1 MLDQLEKRERASALN
16 QHCQCV
22 TLDETRLEEAL
33 GSELRS
39 LLDRSATHAHLFAQ
53 APVFLPEADGEAMQ
67 DIVRAIEAAA
77 STAPYRTTALGRATP
92 LAQRDFGPRGAF
104 MGYDFHLTA
113 DGPRLIEI
121 NTNAGG
127 AFLNAIL
134 AHAQRACCTEVERG
148 LARRALEAFASD
160 VVGMFK
166 AEWQSQRGDA
176 ALRRIAIVDTDPAG
190 QYLLPEFVLA
200 RALLRRAGYAVDIFD
215 PRELTFDG
223 HSLLGAGEPID
234 LVYNRLVDFDFS
246 EFDHTELRRAYE
258 TGSVVVT
265 PNPHNHALLADK
277 RNLIT
282 LSDQSIGLLPSDVAS
297 RIPSAIAL
305 TKDNADALWAKRSQF
320 FFKPADGHGGKAVY
334 RGDKLTRGVWPSLL
348 EREYIAQKLIAPS
361 ERSVRVG
368 DEVVPR
374 KVDVRLY
381 TYGGRPLLTAARLYQ
396 GQTTNFRTPGGGF
409 APVFF
414 V

>member
-1 MLDQLEKRERASALN
+1 MLDQMEQRERASALN

-22 TLDETRLEEAL
+22 TLDEALLQEAL
-33 GSELRS
+33 GNEHCNP
-39 LLDRSATHAHLFAQ
+39 LDRASTHAHLFAQ
-53 APVFLPEADGEAMQ
+53 APVFLPEADGQTMQ
-67 DIVRAIEAAA
+67 GVVRAIEAAA
-77 STAPYRTTALGRATP
+77 TTGAYRSSALARANP
-92 LAQRDFGPRGAF
+92 IAQHDFGPRGAF

-127 AFLNAIL
+127 AFLNAVL
-134 AHAQRACCTEVERG
+134 THAQRACCTEVERG
-148 LARRALEAFASD
+148 LARRALEGFETD
-160 VVGMFK
+160 VVDMFK
-166 AEWQSQRGDA
+166 AEWRSQRGDA
-176 ALRRIAIVDTDPAG
+176 ELRRIAIVDTDPAA

-200 RALLRRAGYAVDIFD
+200 QTLLRRAGFAVEILD
-215 PRELTFDG
+215 PGALSFDG
-223 HSLLGAGEPID
+223 NALLAAGEPID

-246 EFDHTELRRAYE
+246 EAAHAALRHAYE
-258 TGSVVVT
+258 ADAVVVT

-282 LSDQSIGLLPSDVAS
+282 LSDASLGLLPPDVAS
-297 RIPSAIAL
+297 SIPEALAL
-305 TKDNADALWAKRSQF
+305 TPVNADALWAKRRHF

-334 RGDKLTRGVWPSLL
+334 RGDKLTRGVWPLL
-348 EREYIAQKLIAPS
+348 LLRDYIAQKLVAPS
-361 ERSVRVG
+361 ERTVRVG
-368 DEVVPR
+368 DDIVQR

-381 TYGGRPLLTAARLYQ
+381 TYAGRALLTAARLYQ